1 MELVAMLPW
10 WVGVVLAAVSY
21 LVLHQM
27 SATPKPGSLQP
38 GQIGDFVI
46 RSMLAMLAFYGQF
59 IVPVLCLV
67 GALGSFLKR
76 RKRAA
81 WSTVVAKSNG
91 ADALNG
97 MSWREFEM
105 LVGEAFRLQGY
116 TITEL
121 GGAQPDGG
129 VDLVLRKG
137 TETFLVQCK
146 QWKAYKVGVEVVREL
161 YGVMASRGAAGGF
174 VITSGSFTAD
184 AQAFVKGL
192 NVKLVDGPKL
202 FGLIQQAKGS
212 LKGAAT
218 PAAAS
223 TPITASARSR
233 VAGRAPRFVRS
244 AKHRWCAGRRRRV
257 RMPARSSGVVR
268 SIPPVAERAEG
279 QHDESKDETLP
290 GSRPAGP
297 GCFVPIRP
305 NRLQMQIQ
313 RPRWSIRMSHASV
326 PRSSTRP
333 RRKAWTN
340 RAGRAERV
348 RTSREARRTKPWPR
362 RLSRSSAR
370 RRSSMNC
377 ATRGSSCL

>member
-1 MELVAMLPW
+1 MAKKKQSTAEDIMEMVAMLPW
-10 WVGVVLAAVSY
+10 WAGVLLAVVSY

-27 SATPKPGSLQP
+27 SVTPKPGSLQP
-38 GQIGDFVI
+38 GQIGNFVS
-46 RSMLAMLAFYGQF
+46 RSIFAMLAFYGQF
-59 IVPVLCLV
+59 ILPVLCLV

-76 RKRAA
+76 RKRVALVN
-81 WSTVVAKSNG
+81 VVAKSNE

-97 MSWREFEM
+97 MSWREFEL

-202 FGLIQQAKGS
+202 FGLIQQAKSS

-218 PAAAS
+218 PAAAP
-223 TPITASARSR
+223 T
-233 VAGRAPRFVRS
+233 
-244 AKHRWCAGRRRRV
+244 
-257 RMPARSSGVVR
+257 
-268 SIPPVAERAEG
+268 
-279 QHDESKDETLP
+279 
-290 GSRPAGP
+290 
-297 GCFVPIRP
+297 PIRP
-305 NRLQMQIQ
+305 ALDVV
-313 RPRWSIRMSHASV
+313 PPDAVPLCPVCKASMV
-326 PRSSTRP
+326 
-333 RRKAWTN
+333 
-340 RAGRAERV
+340 
-348 RTSREARRTKPWPR
+348 RRTAKKGANAGSQFWGCPQYPACR
-362 RLSRSSAR
+362 G
-370 RRSSMNC
+370 
-377 ATRGSSCL
+377 TR